1 MHYTFVS
8 NWTKIT
14 VTISEELRNFD
25 RDSEAEERD
34 MFNDLNVTCC
44 EKSPHKR
51 NNSKWRYLV

>member
-25 RDSEAEERD
+25 RDSEAEERVV
-34 MFNDLNVTCC
+34 FNDLNVTCS
-44 EKSPHKR
+44 EKSSHKR
-51 NNSKWRYLV
+51 NNRKWRYLV